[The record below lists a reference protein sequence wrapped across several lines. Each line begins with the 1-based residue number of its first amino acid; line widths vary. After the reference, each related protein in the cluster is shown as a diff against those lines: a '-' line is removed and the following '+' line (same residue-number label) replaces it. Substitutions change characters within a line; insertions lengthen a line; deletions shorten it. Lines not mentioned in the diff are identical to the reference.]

1 MSKNIKI
8 VVLLVMAAVIA
19 VLVYLF
25 VFGPADNSD
34 VAGNNAQMSTVSKIK
49 RSLGFDYSSS
59 R

>member
-8 VVLLVMAAVIA
+8 IVLLVLAAIMAA
-19 VLVYLF
+19 LVYLF
-25 VFGPADNSD
+25 VFGPANGNDKVS
-34 VAGNNAQMSTVSKIK
+34 NNAQISTVSKIK

>member
-8 VVLLVMAAVIA
+8 IVLLVVALIVA

-25 VFGPADNSD
+25 VFGPANGSDKVSNS
-34 VAGNNAQMSTVSKIK
+34 AQISAVSKIK